1 MSKLYVNQIVEAN
14 SGYGVQI
21 PSKIYA
27 NQIVEANVGNGVQI
41 PGHVVQVVTS
51 ESTNNSG
58 AISSTTYVA
67 ASGLTASITPSST
80 SSKILVLVN
89 SSVYGT
95 SAATEGAYTIY
106 RNGSDIGDAD
116 GLSRSYTGASD
127 HIVPMSMH
135 ILDSPASSSSVTY
148 AVYVKRTQGSGSL
161 YTNLRGGKQSVTLME
176 IAQ

>member
-1 MSKLYVNQIVEAN
+1 MASILNVDQINNAAGT
-14 SGYGVQI
+14 SGIALDASTGKASF
-21 PSKIYA
+21 P
-27 NQIVEANVGNGVQI
+27 NGAVLPAGSVI
-41 PGHVVQVVTS
+41 QVVTS

-58 AISSTTYVA
+58 AISSATYVA

-95 SAATEGAYTIY
+95 SANTEGAYTIY

>member
-1 MSKLYVNQIVEAN
+1 MTSILKVSTIQNTAGGAPTAGDL
-14 SGYGVQI
+14 GL
-21 PSKIYA
+21 
-27 NQIVEANVGNGVQI
+27 NVTGSVL
-41 PGHVVQVVTS
+41 QVVTS
-51 ESTNNSG
+51 ESTNDSG
-58 AISSTTYVA
+58 AITSATYVA

-89 SSVYGT
+89 SSAYGA
-95 SAATEGAYTIY
+95 SANTEGAYTIY

-116 GLSRSYTGASD
+116 GLSRSYTGTSD
-127 HIVPMSMH
+127 HIMPLSMH

-176 IAQ
+176 IAG

>member
-1 MSKLYVNQIVEAN
+1 MASILNVDQINNAAGT
-14 SGYGVQI
+14 SGITLDASTGKASF
-21 PSKIYA
+21 P
-27 NQIVEANVGNGVQI
+27 NGATL
-41 PGHVVQVVTS
+41 PAGSVVQVVTS

-58 AISSTTYVA
+58 AISSATYVA

-95 SAATEGAYTIY
+95 SASTEGAYTIY